1 MKYGILGDI
10 HSNLSALST
19 VLDAF
24 KSEGVDHVISVGD
37 VVGYGAAPRECIDLV
52 RSVEATVV
60 KGNHDAACVDEIDVV
75 YFNNYAREAVAWTQT
90 QLSPDEMRWLSELP
104 MTANLAHCSVS
115 HGTLHQPELFNYI
128 QSTTDADPS
137 LDIMELPVCFVG
149 HTHVPVALLRLHD
162 DPLRTAYTVDHVVDL
177 SEAYRALVDPLRTA
191 YTVDHVVDLSEAY
204 RALINVGS
212 VGQPRDEDARA
223 AYAIFDS
230 QESTVTIK
238 RVEYDIEQEAARIRS
253 AGLPGVLADR
263 LFLGV

>member
-177 SEAYRALVDPLRTA
+177 SEAYRAL
-191 YTVDHVVDLSEAY
+191 
-204 RALINVGS
+204 INVGS